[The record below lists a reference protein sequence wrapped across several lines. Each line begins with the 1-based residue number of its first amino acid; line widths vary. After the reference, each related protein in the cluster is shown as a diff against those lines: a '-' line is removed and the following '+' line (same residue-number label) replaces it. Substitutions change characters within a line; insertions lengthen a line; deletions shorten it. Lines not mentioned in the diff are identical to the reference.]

1 MNKSATKWKVGDKK
15 DLFRLFDH
23 LSGIKDSFTVTVKEG
38 EETRRD
44 RQNRLAFLWY
54 KDIAQQIE
62 DHTVEEA
69 RAISKLHCGVQL
81 LVNQEEA
88 FREQWQRLIRD
99 RFTYEEKL
107 ELMLEPADYP
117 VTRIMSVKQ
126 MTGYLDRMQRYWAPR
141 GVVLTDPE
149 ALKYARA
156 A

>member
-1 MNKSATKWKVGDKK
+1 MSWKVKDKR

-23 LSGIKDSFTVTVKEG
+23 LTGLSGPFTVTVKEG
-38 EETRRD
+38 EETRRA
-44 RQNRLAFLWY
+44 RQNRLAFQWY

-81 LVNQEEA
+81 LVNQEED

-107 ELMLEPADYP
+107 ELMLDPHDYP

-141 GVVLTDPE
+141 GVVLTVPE
-149 ALKYARA
+149 ALKYAKA